1 MTRSTLLRVTFCS
14 CLKVN
19 KTLSLVLNE
28 IYKWKEKRAMCGK
41 WIIGSTVLA
50 HFYSFL
56 FFFAKCY
63 VLPALDKSLFF
74 CLCRLTLISQF
85 PERRYSLP
93 SARWSFTFMIV
104 AFTLLVL
111 CTGCSCTKVP
121 GTTIEPAEVTLQPAN
136 PAKRIHP
143 LDLLKRIHKIH
154 KRGINCPDGMS
165 LCSSGDSCCLMSSNG
180 YGWCPLTNP
189 VCCNDGV
196 HCCPE
201 GYSCGSGGDCYK

>member
-50 HFYSFL
+50 HFFSFL
-56 FFFAKCY
+56 FFFAKY
-63 VLPALDKSLFF
+63 SVLPALDKRLFSVLSDWHRSRIF
-74 CLCRLTLISQF
+74 LTGVTLHPQD
-85 PERRYSLP
+85 EALHV
-93 SARWSFTFMIV
+93 IV
-104 AFTLLVL
+104 AFTLMVL
-111 CTGCSCTKVP
+111 CAGCSCTTAP
-121 GTTIEPAEVTLQPAN
+121 GTSMEAAEATLQPAN

-165 LCSSGDSCCLMSSNG
+165 SCPSGDTCCVMSSNG
-180 YGWCPLTNP
+180 YGCCPLTNA

-201 GYSCGSGGDCYK
+201 DYSCGSGGDFYK

>member
-1 MTRSTLLRVTFCS
+1 MKFINEKKRGQCVDSELLGPQFS
-14 CLKVN
+14 PF
-19 KTLSLVLNE
+19 SLAFYFSLPNVMFYPRL
-28 IYKWKEKRAMCGK
+28 
-41 WIIGSTVLA
+41 IGA
-50 HFYSFL
+50 F
-56 FFFAKCY
+56 
-63 VLPALDKSLFF
+63 FF
-74 CLCRLTLISQF
+74 CLCRLTFISQF

-136 PAKRIHP
+136 PAKRIQP
-143 LDLLKRIHKIH
+143 LDLLKRFH
-154 KRGINCPDGMS
+154 KRGINCPDGRS
-165 LCSSGDSCCLMSSNG
+165 SCSSGDSCCLMSSNG

>member
-1 MTRSTLLRVTFCS
+1 MKFINEKKRGQCVESELLGPQFS
-14 CLKVN
+14 PISIAFYF
-19 KTLSLVLNE
+19 SLPNVMFYPRL
-28 IYKWKEKRAMCGK
+28 IRA
-41 WIIGSTVLA
+41 
-50 HFYSFL
+50 F
-56 FFFAKCY
+56 
-63 VLPALDKSLFF
+63 FF

-104 AFTLLVL
+104 AFTLLIL

-201 GYSCGSGGDCYK
+201 GYICGSGGDCYK